1 MMEKK
6 VEINKRIKT
15 VIKKTFPNKGYISK
29 RERENIWR
37 KVLNFPYLSGTTFEI
52 SDPFEIKNNLK
63 VLIDI
68 SLIII
73 IKVIINK

>member
-1 MMEKK
+1 MENK
-6 VEINKRIKT
+6 VEINKRIKA
-15 VIKKTFPNKGYISK
+15 VIKKIFPNKGYISK
-29 RERENIWR
+29 SERENICR
-37 KVLNFPYLSGTTFEI
+37 KVLNFPYLSGTIFEI